1 LIKKNKIPVS
11 IVIPTLGHSKIK
23 YCLEKIQSS
32 LYHPAEILIVVPKNN
47 YNKLKL
53 MSTVYKKLDIRVILS
68 KKKHQVH
75 QRILGFKKSKFKY
88 VMQLDDDVWLSK
100 KCLYRLYEFI
110 KGKDNVA
117 VAPKYSD
124 KILLSNI
131 YKKPNN
137 FILKFYHWL
146 LNSNKGYAP
155 GTISLSG
162 YNYGEESR
170 NFGSKSHE
178 WLAGGAVI
186 HVKKNLILNNYYK
199 FNFKRSLCED
209 ILHSLLLR
217 EKGIKLIKLFSAKA
231 NSAESSR
238 INNENNFFHIFQNM
252 YNEFLVR
259 KYINK
264 KFKLS
269 LVRLYIFYFIYFLR
283 VVISI
288 FRRN

>member
-1 LIKKNKIPVS
+1 MTKNIKLPIS
-11 IVIPTLGHSKIK
+11 IVIPTLGRKHLILCLKKINEGSHLPK
-23 YCLEKIQSS
+23 EV
-32 LYHPAEILIVVPKNN
+32 LIVIPKESINKKNN
-47 YNKLKL
+47 LK
-53 MSTVYKKLDIRVILS
+53 SIFRKINIKVILS
-68 KKKHQVH
+68 NKKNQVH
-75 QRILGFKKSKFKY
+75 QRILGFKKSKCKY

-110 KGKDNVA
+110 KGQNNVA

-178 WLAGGAVI
+178 WLAGGAVM

-238 INNENNFFHIFQNM
+238 INNENNFFNIFQNM

-283 VVISI
+283 IVISI